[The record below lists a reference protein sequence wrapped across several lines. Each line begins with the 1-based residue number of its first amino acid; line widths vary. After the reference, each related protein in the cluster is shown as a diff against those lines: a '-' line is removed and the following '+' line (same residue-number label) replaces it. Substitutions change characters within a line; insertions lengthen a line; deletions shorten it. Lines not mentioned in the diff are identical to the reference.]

1 MAVVI
6 DSLPAAP
13 STASSLAPGFR
24 FHPTDEE
31 LVRYYLRRKICG
43 KPFRFDAI
51 SDVDVYKVEP
61 WDLPGLSRLKTR
73 DLEWYFFSVLDKK
86 YGNGSRTNR
95 ATDRGY
101 WKTTGKDRSVYHRS
115 QLVGMK
121 KTLVYHIGRAPK
133 GERTNWV
140 MHEYRL
146 IDQELEKAGIV
157 QDAYVL
163 CRIFRKSGSGPKNG
177 EQYGAPFVEE
187 EWEDDEL
194 VMVPK
199 QESAEELPVDDDDAY
214 LDADDLE
221 QILGSDM
228 PEEQHPLQLKYHQGD
243 DVSSGDVSTETVDD
257 PQNFLVTEGQPE
269 IDQEDEP
276 KLFDL
281 PVQNELDPTSVKHE
295 YISEASNTE
304 DFDVDYLLDEPFFDA
319 STGDFKL
326 DGNSFLE
333 ADDLK
338 NDIKTEPGL
347 DIFEEYP
354 SFLMPPIDNLEY
366 DFDTLVNEN
375 ILENPNDETHKL
387 TEDSQEFFEVQNSD
401 FASTSNQEHP
411 DLATGNVEGTYET
424 SEASQQ
430 MFEGQSNDI
439 APSLKQ
445 EDADLS
451 TDFAYPFLQ
460 KASYMLGN
468 ISAPSAFASEF
479 PAKYL
484 AAASQASTSVRV
496 TTGMIRIRD
505 ISFTGSKLDWSL
517 GKNGHLN
524 IVLSF
529 GLEQSEVNS
538 VNSHETYGLTS
549 RKPNSVSRSWFYCLF
564 LWIMVLSLSL
574 KIRSLVCPR
583 SCMS

>member
-6 DSLPAAP
+6 DSLPTPPA
-13 STASSLAPGFR
+13 TASSLAPGFR

-146 IDQELEKAGIV
+146 IDQELEKAGIF
-157 QDAYVL
+157 QDAFVL

-199 QESAEELPVDDDDAY
+199 QESAEELPVDDDDDAY

-228 PEEQHPLQLKYHQGD
+228 PEEHPPLQLKYHQGD

-257 PQNFLVTEGQPE
+257 TQNFLVAEGQPE

-295 YISEASNTE
+295 YISETSNTE

-347 DIFEEYP
+347 DVFDEYP

-366 DFDTLVNEN
+366 DFDSLVNEN

-387 TEDSQEFFEVQNSD
+387 TEDSQEFFKVPNSD

-411 DLATGNVEGTYET
+411 DLATGSVEGTYET
-424 SEASQQ
+424 GEASQQ

-451 TDFAYPFLQ
+451 TEFSYPFLQ
-460 KASYMLGN
+460 RASYMLGN
-468 ISAPSAFASEF
+468 ISAPPAFASEF

-538 VNSHETYGLTS
+538 VNSHETYAQ
-549 RKPNSVSRSWFYCLF
+549 KANSVSRSWFYCLF
-564 LWIMVLSLSL
+564 LWVMVLSLSL
-574 KIRSLVCPR
+574 KIRSLICPR

>member
-6 DSLPAAP
+6 DSVTPAP
-13 STASSLAPGFR
+13 TTASSLAPGFR

-95 ATDRGY
+95 ATDKGY

-157 QDAYVL
+157 QDSFVL

-199 QESAEELPVDDDDAY
+199 QEFAEDLPADDDDAY
-214 LDADDLE
+214 LDANDLE
-221 QILGSDM
+221 QILGSNTPDKDV
-228 PEEQHPLQLKYHQGD
+228 PLPLDLHQGD
-243 DVSSGDVSTETVDD
+243 NLSSADVSTEMIED
-257 PQNFLVTEGQPE
+257 PQNVLMDDGDNQHQT
-269 IDQEDEP
+269 DKEDGP

-281 PVQNELDPTSVKHE
+281 PVQNGLNPNTVKHE
-295 YISEASNTE
+295 YIGETSNAS

-319 STGDFKL
+319 STGDFQF
-326 DGNSFLE
+326 DSSSFLE

-338 NDIKTEPGL
+338 NDVKTEPGL
-347 DIFEEYP
+347 EMFDEYT
-354 SFLMPPIDNLEY
+354 SFINPTNNLEY
-366 DFDTLVNEN
+366 TFDSLDNED
-375 ILENPNDETHKL
+375 ILPESIENANEETYETIEGQKSNFAPL
-387 TEDSQEFFEVQNSD
+387 EV
-401 FASTSNQEHP
+401 P
-411 DLATGNVEGTYET
+411 DLATGNNGASSSGQEHQDSATGGVEGAHET
-424 SEASQQ
+424 NESSQQ
-430 MFEGQSNDI
+430 PFE
-439 APSLKQ
+439 
-445 EDADLS
+445 E
-451 TDFAYPFLQ
+451 FAYPFLQ
-460 KASYMLGN
+460 RASYMLGN
-468 ISAPSAFASEF
+468 ISAPPAFASEF

-484 AAASQASTSVRV
+484 AAAASQASTSVRV

-505 ISFTGSKLDWSL
+505 VSFTGTKLDWSM
-517 GKNGHLN
+517 GKNGHLD
-524 IVLSF
+524 IVLSL
-529 GLEQSEVNS
+529 GLEQNDGNVHEIEGGKVNS
-538 VNSHETYGLTS
+538 GG
-549 RKPNSVSRSWFYCLF
+549 SRSWFYWLF
-564 LWIMVLSLSL
+564 VWIMVLSLSL
-574 KIRSLVCPR
+574 KMSSFVCPR
-583 SCMS
+583 SYMS

>member
-1 MAVVI
+1 MAVLV
-6 DSLPAAP
+6 DSLPPAAP
-13 STASSLAPGFR
+13 ATASSLAPGFR

-61 WDLPGLSRLKTR
+61 WDLPGLSRLKSR

-146 IDQELEKAGIV
+146 IDQDLEKAGIV
-157 QDAYVL
+157 QDAFVL

-194 VMVPK
+194 VLVPN
-199 QESAEELPVDDDDAY
+199 QESAEELPVVDDDDAY
-214 LDADDLE
+214 LDAYDLE
-221 QILGSDM
+221 QILGSDI
-228 PEEQHPLQLKYHQGD
+228 PEEHRPLQLEYHQGD
-243 DVSSGDVSTETVDD
+243 DASSGDVSTAMVDD
-257 PQNFLVTEGQPE
+257 PQSFLVGEGDGQPPA
-269 IDQEDEP
+269 DQEDEP

-281 PVQNELDPTSVKHE
+281 PVQNELDTTSVKHE
-295 YISEASNTE
+295 YIGETSNTE
-304 DFDVDYLLDEPFFDA
+304 DFDIDYLLDEPFFDA
-319 STGDFKL
+319 STGDFKF

-338 NDIKTEPGL
+338 NDVKTEPGL
-347 DIFEEYP
+347 DIFDEYS

-366 DFDTLVNEN
+366 NFDSSDNKN
-375 ILENPNDETHKL
+375 ILESASDETHKL
-387 TEDSQEFFEVQNSD
+387 SEVSREFFEVQNSD
-401 FASTSNQEHP
+401 FASTSNQEP
-411 DLATGNVEGTYET
+411 ADLAAEGTHDAC
-424 SEASQQ
+424 EASQQ
-430 MFEGQSNDI
+430 LFEGQSDDI
-439 APSLKQ
+439 APLLKQ

-460 KASYMLGN
+460 RASYMLGN
-468 ISAPSAFASEF
+468 ISAPPAFASEF
-479 PAKYL
+479 PTKYL

-505 ISFTGSKLDWSL
+505 VSFTGSKLDWSF

-529 GLEQSEVNS
+529 GVEQSEVNP
-538 VNSHETYGLTS
+538 VNSHETP

-564 LWIMVLSLSL
+564 LCIMVLSLSF

-583 SCMS
+583 SYMS

>member
-1 MAVVI
+1 MAVLL
-6 DSLPAAP
+6 DSTPPAPPA
-13 STASSLAPGFR
+13 ASSLAPGFR

-146 IDQELEKAGIV
+146 IDQDLEKAGIS
-157 QDAYVL
+157 QDAFVL

-199 QESAEELPVDDDDAY
+199 QESAEELLVDDDDAY
-214 LDADDLE
+214 LDAEDLE

-228 PEEQHPLQLKYHQGD
+228 PEEQHPLQLKYNQGD
-243 DVSSGDVSTETVDD
+243 DVSSGDVSTEMVDD
-257 PQNFLVTEGQPE
+257 PQNFLVGEGDGQPE
-269 IDQEDEP
+269 ADQDNKP

-295 YISEASNTE
+295 YISETSNTE

-319 STGDFKL
+319 STGDDFKF
-326 DGNSFLE
+326 DGSSFLE

-338 NDIKTEPGL
+338 TDVKPEPGL
-347 DIFEEYP
+347 DVFDEY
-354 SFLMPPIDNLEY
+354 SSYLMPPIDDLEY
-366 DFDTLVNEN
+366 NFDSLDNEN
-375 ILENPNDETHKL
+375 ILENPIDETHKL
-387 TEDSQEFFEVQNSD
+387 SEVKNSD

-411 DLATGNVEGTYET
+411 DSATGIMEGTHETCET
-424 SEASQQ
+424 SQQ
-430 MFEGQSNDI
+430 LSEGYDNDI
-439 APSLKQ
+439 VPFLKQ

-460 KASYMLGN
+460 TASYMLGN
-468 ISAPSAFASEF
+468 ISAPPAFAS
-479 PAKYL
+479 AKYL

-505 ISFTGSKLDWSL
+505 ITFTGSKLDWSL
-517 GKNGHLN
+517 NKNGHLN

-529 GLEQSEVNS
+529 GLEQSEVPD
-538 VNSHETYGLTS
+538 VNSHQTYG
-549 RKPNSVSRSWFYCLF
+549 RKRNLSVSRSWLYCLF
-564 LWIMVLSLSL
+564 LCIMVLSLSS

-583 SCMS
+583 SYMS